1 MNRVLKAFAIAFAV
15 VVALVS
21 CKKEDQAKEVALT
34 GIELNAT
41 TQALQVGQDF
51 QLKVTYKPENATNKP
66 EVTWASDAPAV
77 ATVDA
82 GKVVAVAAGTAKIT
96 AKAGAFSATCT
107 VTVTS
112 AEEEIVPVEG
122 NSAWSVI
129 GAFLDSDWKKD
140 YVCAEKDGAFVLK
153 NVKLAKDNK
162 VKFRKDKDW
171 AVNRGINKE
180 NEAAELAADTPTKAI
195 QGGGDIIIPSDGIYD
210 LYYFAEK
217 EAIVYVA
224 KDAALPEIPDFTE
237 ETPEGLV
244 MDGDASDWA
253 ALNPA
258 NVVNIELP
266 ADAEL
271 NWIKNAKVY
280 YDDKLYVL
288 LELSDEAIA
297 YSKTRFYLFFDTA
310 ELGNLTQHWAKSTI
324 DYMTE
329 GKIIVSG
336 APVAYSAS
344 LYAHNAEL
352 GGWKWTETGVAPTF
366 DCKGAGNLYEFS
378 MAYDNFPGTLPE
390 AFNIGFQVA
399 DSDYATTGFLPQAE
413 KMARIVKVG
422 ATDPGE
428 GGEEDTWDYTPSAE
442 YLAEDNLW
450 KAVDAKHTIESFYNP
465 NWTGEKT
472 APELAFKESTYKV
485 TLPDACPVDWNA
497 QYWIR
502 PTEQLVL
509 DPAKK
514 YSLKFTVNASTDGQF
529 YVKLYQKGVDGAWS
543 TETNPRV
550 ELTANESYEIK
561 LDDFSPITTPQDLL
575 IDFSHHEANTTFYI
589 KDIILKVTGEV
600 PQPVEWD
607 YAPSEEYLASSNL
620 WKAKAAGH
628 EMYYYYNAS
637 GADWNGSD
645 IVDSTVPFLTIN
657 QSTYELNYAAATN
670 ELWQK
675 QFFVFPAEG
684 NEIPF
689 EADKTYKLKVTLGTD
704 AVKTPGFFK
713 LAKYNDSNVKKEGE
727 AIWEKGNVSLA
738 GSEPLVIES
747 PEITGVDCS
756 NINLMFAFGGNSADT
771 KVYIKD
777 IIVEEVGGEVPPVVD
792 APESDVIT
800 VDILPT
806 AYPSE
811 ETVVKN
817 GDIEYNILLVANY
830 GNGIQMKKQD
840 SYISNKTA
848 FKNIKTIK
856 VTTATS
862 KTLYPEN
869 LKLCAGTSENPTT
882 EIPMKSGDSE
892 TAVWELDGEYTYFK
906 LQNVSGYAV
915 YLSKIEINPASDP
928 APTGIKIDGDFSD
941 WAGIEAL
948 SGNRPDGSSNSR
960 IAEWKMS
967 SDADNIYAYFK
978 ITKSKITN
986 SRYFYVGFDFDKNES
1001 TGSSHDGIPGLEAYA
1016 VVYPAVAASDP
1027 VAFVNGID
1035 PQSTVYDNAGSFAE
1049 GVVTVYGVQDPAS
1062 EDYVLFEM
1070 SIPRDKVGLAAGSAL
1085 TVASSY
1091 NNYTT
1096 GKREVTL

>member
-1 MNRVLKAFAIAFAV
+1 MNRVFKAFAIAFAV

-195 QGGGDIIIPSDGIYD
+195 QGGGDIIIPADGIYD

-224 KDAALPEIPDFTE
+224 KDAALPEIPDFAEEAPKAPEVASWAEAEAAGAIHFFQFRAGANWSPKIYEDLEGDAEDFDNLTVANGVYTVSYEEGSNERWQSQFYMRPNPEKATLPLKAGKNYLVSLTFKANTTFGAFAKLTTYGDVAPKHEGARIKEWESVMLEANTEKTVAYVVEGVDCDNVNFVLDFGTHPENTTVEISNVKLE
-237 ETPEGLV
+237 ETDLPVGPV
-244 MDGDASDWA
+244 GD
-253 ALNPA
+253 
-258 NVVNIELP
+258 
-266 ADAEL
+266 
-271 NWIKNAKVY
+271 
-280 YDDKLYVL
+280 
-288 LELSDEAIA
+288 
-297 YSKTRFYLFFDTA
+297 DTS
-310 ELGNLTQHWAKSTI
+310 GPI
-324 DYMTE
+324 D
-329 GKIIVSG
+329 I
-336 APVAYSAS
+336 
-344 LYAHNAEL
+344 N
-352 GGWKWTETGVAPTF
+352 
-366 DCKGAGNLYEFS
+366 
-378 MAYDNFPGTLPE
+378 
-390 AFNIGFQVA
+390 
-399 DSDYATTGFLPQAE
+399 
-413 KMARIVKVG
+413 
-422 ATDPGE
+422 
-428 GGEEDTWDYTPSAE
+428 WDYTPSAE
-442 YLAEDNLW
+442 YLAESNLW
-450 KAVDAKHTIESFYNP
+450 KAVDGDKVGFYYIYEAAGYP
-465 NWTGEKT
+465 
-472 APELAFKESTYKV
+472 AAASDSYELLSFKESTYVLDCK
-485 TLPDACPVDWNA
+485 AA
-497 QYWIR
+497 
-502 PTEQLVL
+502 TESTWANQLFIYPKEGSFIAL
-509 DPAKK
+509 DPAKTYK
-514 YSLKFTVNASTDGQF
+514 VKITVCSNADYYGPF
-529 YVKLYQKGVDGAWS
+529 IKLCTYNPETANHEGAEMWAL
-543 TETNPRV
+543 TGWPELITFKAGEPIIKEV
-550 ELTANESYEIK
+550 ELTGK
-561 LDDFSPITTPQDLL
+561 
-575 IDFSHHEANTTFYI
+575 EAQN
-589 KDIILKVTGEV
+589 IIWVMGL
-600 PQPVEWD
+600 
-607 YAPSEEYLASSNL
+607 
-620 WKAKAAGH
+620 
-628 EMYYYYNAS
+628 
-637 GADWNGSD
+637 
-645 IVDSTVPFLTIN
+645 
-657 QSTYELNYAAATN
+657 
-670 ELWQK
+670 
-675 QFFVFPAEG
+675 
-684 NEIPF
+684 
-689 EADKTYKLKVTLGTD
+689 
-704 AVKTPGFFK
+704 
-713 LAKYNDSNVKKEGE
+713 
-727 AIWEKGNVSLA
+727 
-738 GSEPLVIES
+738 
-747 PEITGVDCS
+747 
-756 NINLMFAFGGNSADT
+756 GGNPKDA
-771 KVYIKD
+771 KIYIKD
-777 IIVEEVGGEVPPVVD
+777 IIVEEVGGDVPPVVD

-928 APTGIKIDGDFSD
+928 VASTPTDLSSLKANCYVISEAGSYKIP
-941 WAGIEAL
+941 AVK
-948 SGNRPDGSSNSR
+948 GNS
-960 IAEWKMS
+960 
-967 SDADNIYAYFK
+967 
-978 ITKSKITN
+978 
-986 SRYFYVGFDFDKNES
+986 NES
-1001 TGSSHDGIPGLEAYA
+1001 
-1016 VVYPAVAASDP
+1016 
-1027 VAFVNGID
+1027 
-1035 PQSTVYDNAGSFAE
+1035 
-1049 GVVTVYGVQDPAS
+1049 
-1062 EDYVLFEM
+1062 
-1070 SIPRDKVGLAAGSAL
+1070 VG
-1085 TVASSY
+1085 TVASAAIIWETYNSGAAVTANSVIAKVGVNDGFIVFETPATLTPGNALIAALDASENILWSWHIWIPKNAITSSQFGLGGQTLMDRNLGALEVAVAGAITPESQGMLYSWGRKDPFLGNAVIGEKASY
-1091 NNYTT
+1091 AVAEGQASVTIGASGVLMTVAESIKNPTTFVQTGSDDNKDWCSESDVAATLWGETKTMYDPCPAGYQVPYNPWDDAKNGIWNLKADDAILTTLGFSKNADQHWFQMGDPATVFPICGYLDQDGYKNRGARAYYWSARSTGTGIANVIRVDSSNN
-1096 GKREVTL
+1096 KVTDERKSRAGNIRCVVSE

>member
-1 MNRVLKAFAIAFAV
+1 MKRVFKFVLVALTAAAV
-15 VVALVS
+15 VVA
-21 CKKEDQAKEVALT
+21 CQKPPQEEQKPDEEQQKPGDEYT
-34 GIELNAT
+34 GPV
-41 TQALQVGQDF
+41 Q
-51 QLKVTYKPENATNKP
+51 
-66 EVTWASDAPAV
+66 
-77 ATVDA
+77 
-82 GKVVAVAAGTAKIT
+82 GT
-96 AKAGAFSATCT
+96 
-107 VTVTS
+107 
-112 AEEEIVPVEG
+112 
-122 NSAWSVI
+122 SAWSVI

-140 YVCAEKDGAFVLK
+140 YVCAEKDGAIVLK
-153 NVKLAKDNK
+153 NVKLAKDNQI
-162 VKFRKDKDW
+162 KFRKDKGWDE
-171 AVNRGINKE
+171 NRGINEPDK
-180 NEAAELAADTPTKAI
+180 AAELAAGTPTKAVP
-195 QGGGDIIIPSDGIYD
+195 GGGNIIIPADGIYD

-237 ETPEGLV
+237 PETPEGLV

-310 ELGNLTQHWAKSTI
+310 ALGNLTQHWAKSTI

-336 APVAYSAS
+336 APVDYSAS

-352 GGWKWTETGVAPTF
+352 GGWNWTETGVAPTF

-390 AFNIGFQVA
+390 AFNLGLQVA

-450 KAVDAKHTIESFYNP
+450 KAVDANHTIESFYNP
-465 NWTGEKT
+465 NWAGEKT

-485 TLPDACPVDWNA
+485 TLPDACSNDWNA

-514 YSLKFTVNASTDGQF
+514 YSLKFTVNASTGGQF

-589 KDIILKVTGEV
+589 KDIILKVT
-600 PQPVEWD
+600 
-607 YAPSEEYLASSNL
+607 
-620 WKAKAAGH
+620 
-628 EMYYYYNAS
+628 
-637 GADWNGSD
+637 
-645 IVDSTVPFLTIN
+645 
-657 QSTYELNYAAATN
+657 
-670 ELWQK
+670 
-675 QFFVFPAEG
+675 
-684 NEIPF
+684 
-689 EADKTYKLKVTLGTD
+689 
-704 AVKTPGFFK
+704 
-713 LAKYNDSNVKKEGE
+713 
-727 AIWEKGNVSLA
+727 
-738 GSEPLVIES
+738 
-747 PEITGVDCS
+747 
-756 NINLMFAFGGNSADT
+756 
-771 KVYIKD
+771 
-777 IIVEEVGGEVPPVVD
+777 GEVPPVVD

>member
-1 MNRVLKAFAIAFAV
+1 MKKIFQFALVAFAAAAV
-15 VVALVS
+15 VVA
-21 CKKEDQAKEVALT
+21 CQKPPQEEQKPGEEQQKPGDDYT
-34 GIELNAT
+34 GPV
-41 TQALQVGQDF
+41 Q
-51 QLKVTYKPENATNKP
+51 
-66 EVTWASDAPAV
+66 
-77 ATVDA
+77 
-82 GKVVAVAAGTAKIT
+82 GT
-96 AKAGAFSATCT
+96 
-107 VTVTS
+107 
-112 AEEEIVPVEG
+112 
-122 NSAWSVI
+122 SAWSVI

-140 YVCAEKDGAFVLK
+140 YVCAEKDGAIVLK
-153 NVKLAKDNK
+153 NVKLSKDNK
-162 VKFRKDKDW
+162 IKFRKDKDW

-180 NEAAELAADTPTKAI
+180 NEAAELAAGTPTKAI
-195 QGGGDIIIPSDGIYD
+195 QGGGDIIIPADGIYD

-224 KDAALPEIPDFTE
+224 KDAQLPEIPDFTE
-237 ETPEGLV
+237 PETPEGLV

-310 ELGNLTQHWAKSTI
+310 ALGNLTQHWAKSTI

-336 APVAYSAS
+336 APVDYSAS

-352 GGWKWTETGVAPTF
+352 GGWNWTETGVAPTF

-390 AFNIGFQVA
+390 AFNLGLQVA

-450 KAVDAKHTIESFYNP
+450 KAVDANHTIESFYNP
-465 NWTGEKT
+465 NWAGEKT

-514 YSLKFTVNASTDGQF
+514 YSLKFTVNASTGGKF

-689 EADKTYKLKVTLGTD
+689 EADKTYKIKVTLGTD

-777 IIVEEVGGEVPPVVD
+777 IIVEEVKEQVTLTDLSTINALSANADFELNAIV
-792 APESDVIT
+792 AASIKISD
-800 VDILPT
+800 
-806 AYPSE
+806 
-811 ETVVKN
+811 
-817 GDIEYNILLVANY
+817 
-830 GNGIQMKKQD
+830 
-840 SYISNKTA
+840 SNSA
-848 FKNIKTIK
+848 AI
-856 VTTATS
+856 VTD
-862 KTLYPEN
+862 
-869 LKLCAGTSENPTT
+869 GTNC
-882 EIPMKSGDSE
+882 
-892 TAVWELDGEYTYFK
+892 F
-906 LQNVSGYAV
+906 
-915 YLSKIEINPASDP
+915 YLFFNPASNNTYKVGDLVNAKGTISVYNHLIESAKNP
-928 APTGIKIDGDFSD
+928 TVTVLEEGVAVPEIAPKEITSFDTFLSTNQPTGLYTATGKYVIDNSYTNLVIDGCTAKGSLSDNIDEKWAGKTVKVTGWFTGANKSGNICYLRVTEIEEVAAAAGIKIDGDFSD

-1035 PQSTVYDNAGSFAE
+1035 PQSTVYDNAGNFAE